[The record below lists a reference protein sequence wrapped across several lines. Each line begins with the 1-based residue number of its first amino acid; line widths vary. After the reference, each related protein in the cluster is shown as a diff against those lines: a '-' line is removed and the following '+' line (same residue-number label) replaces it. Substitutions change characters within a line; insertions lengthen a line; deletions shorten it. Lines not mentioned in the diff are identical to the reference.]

1 MKARNDRPAVSEH
14 PLDLL
19 PGFVAG
25 RLELAE
31 SDRVRR
37 HLDGC
42 SRCRLELRAWQETSA
57 AARQRY
63 GPAAVTVTERL
74 AELVV
79 GRVAEEAATR
89 RSRQVLPLRH
99 RLTWLVQLVAS
110 QVPLVRR
117 EIWPASTVVMAIGAA
132 VSLTTAGRVGATPG
146 TALAL
151 LAPLAA
157 ALGIAMI
164 YGEENDPALELAL
177 ASPTSPR
184 LIVLARLVLVLAWDL
199 GLAIAAS
206 LALSVA
212 NGPAVFV
219 PLVSLWL
226 GPMLLLGCLA
236 LFLSL
241 FIHSSLAIAAASI
254 LWVARALE
262 VAGPTQLRDLG
273 GFTGVLDAIW
283 TTSPLTVTF
292 ALLLL
297 CATMAFVPRREPLG
311 AHSGF

>member
-1 MKARNDRPAVSEH
+1 MESKDHPATPEH
-14 PLDLL
+14 PLGLL
-19 PGFVAG
+19 PEFVAG
-25 RLELAE
+25 RLSAVE

-42 SRCRLELRAWQETSA
+42 SDCRLELRAWQETSA
-57 AARQRY
+57 AARERY
-63 GPAAVTVTERL
+63 GPAAVAVPERL

-79 GRVAEEAATR
+79 GRVAEEAAAR
-89 RSRQVLPLRH
+89 RSRPALPLRH
-99 RLTWLVQLVAS
+99 RLRWLGQLVAS

-132 VSLTTAGRVGATPG
+132 VSLTTAGRGGAIPG

-157 ALGIAMI
+157 ALGIATI

-199 GLAIAAS
+199 GLAAAAS
-206 LALSVA
+206 MVLAVA

-241 FIHSSLAIAAASI
+241 FIHSSLAIAAASV
-254 LWVARALE
+254 LWIARALE
-262 VAGPTQLRDLG
+262 VAGPTPLHDLG
-273 GFTGVLDAIW
+273 GFTAVLDAIW
-283 TTSPLTVTF
+283 QTSPSTVTI

-297 CATMAFVPRREPLG
+297 CAAVALIPSREPLG
-311 AHSGF
+311 ARSGI

>member
-1 MKARNDRPAVSEH
+1 MESNDRPATSEH
-14 PLDLL
+14 PLGLL
-19 PGFVAG
+19 PEFVAG
-25 RLELAE
+25 RLSSAE

-42 SRCRLELRAWQETSA
+42 SECRLELRAWQQTSA
-57 AARQRY
+57 AARVHY
-63 GPAAVTVTERL
+63 GPGSVTVPERL
-74 AELVV
+74 ADLVV
-79 GRVAEEAATR
+79 GRVADEAAAR
-89 RSRQVLPLRH
+89 RSRRVLPLRH
-99 RLTWLVQLVAS
+99 RSTWLVQLVTS

-132 VSLTTAGRVGATPG
+132 VSLIMAGRAGSVPG

-164 YGEENDPALELAL
+164 YGEDNDPALELAL

-199 GLAIAAS
+199 GLAVAAS
-206 LALSVA
+206 LALAVV

-241 FIHSSLAIAAASI
+241 YIHSSLAIAAASV

-262 VAGPTQLRDLG
+262 VAGPARLHDLG
-273 GFTGVLDAIW
+273 GFSAVLDAVW
-283 TTSPLTVTF
+283 QTSPLTVTF

-297 CATMAFVPRREPLG
+297 GAAVALVPRREPLG
-311 AHSGF
+311 ARSGF

>member
-1 MKARNDRPAVSEH
+1 MESNDRPAMSEH

-19 PGFVAG
+19 PEFVAG
-25 RLELAE
+25 RLGPAA

-42 SRCRLELRAWQETSA
+42 SECRLELRAWQETSA
-57 AARQRY
+57 AARERY
-63 GPAAVTVTERL
+63 GPAAVAVPERL
-74 AELVV
+74 AGLVV
-79 GRVAEEAATR
+79 GRVAKEAARR
-89 RSRQVLPLRH
+89 RSRQRAPLRH
-99 RLTWLVQLVAS
+99 RLRWLSHLVTSQL
-110 QVPLVRR
+110 PLVRR
-117 EIWPASTVVMAIGAA
+117 EIWPASTLVMAIGAA
-132 VSLTTAGRVGATPG
+132 VSLITSGRVGSIPG
-146 TALAL
+146 TALVL

-177 ASPTSPR
+177 ATPTSPR
-184 LIVLARLVLVLAWDL
+184 LIVMARLVLVLAWDL
-199 GLAIAAS
+199 GLAVAAS
-206 LALSVA
+206 LALAIV
-212 NGPAVFV
+212 NGPAAFV
-219 PLVSLWL
+219 PLVSLWF

-241 FIHSSLAIAAASI
+241 FIHSSLAIAAASA

-262 VAGPTQLRDLG
+262 VAGPAQLHDLG

-283 TTSPLTVTF
+283 QTSPLTVAA

-297 CATMAFVPRREPLG
+297 CAALALVPRREPLG
-311 AHSGF
+311 ARPGF

>member
-1 MKARNDRPAVSEH
+1 MESREHQTGPDH

-19 PGFVAG
+19 PEFVAG
-25 RLELAE
+25 RLSPTEL
-31 SDRVRR
+31 DRVRR

-42 SRCRLELRAWQETSA
+42 SECRLELRAWQKTSSAVRQRYEPAAVAVPEHLAALVAGRVADEA
-57 AARQRY
+57 AARK
-63 GPAAVTVTERL
+63 
-74 AELVV
+74 
-79 GRVAEEAATR
+79 
-89 RSRQVLPLRH
+89 SRQALPLRR
-99 RLTWLVQLVAS
+99 RLTWLVQLVTS

-132 VSLTTAGRVGATPG
+132 VSLTTAGRVGGIPG

-164 YGEENDPALELAL
+164 YGEDNDPALELAL

-184 LIVLARLVLVLAWDL
+184 LIVLARLVLVLTWDL

-206 LALSVA
+206 LALAIV

-241 FIHSSLAIAAASI
+241 FIHSSLAIAAASV

-262 VAGPTQLRDLG
+262 VAGPARLHDLG
-273 GFTGVLDAIW
+273 GFSAVLDAVW
-283 TTSPLTVTF
+283 QTSPLTVTA

-297 CATMAFVPRREPLG
+297 CVAVALVPRREPLG

>member
-1 MKARNDRPAVSEH
+1 
-14 PLDLL
+14 
-19 PGFVAG
+19 VAG
-25 RLELAE
+25 RLEAAE

-42 SRCRLELRAWQETSA
+42 SDCGLELRAWQETSA
-57 AARQRY
+57 ATRERY
-63 GPAAVTVTERL
+63 GPAAVSVPERL
-74 AELVV
+74 ASLVV
-79 GRVAEEAATR
+79 GRVTEEAAAR
-89 RSRQVLPLRH
+89 RSRQVLPLWH

-117 EIWPASTVVMAIGAA
+117 EIWPASTVVTAIGAA
-132 VSLTTAGRVGATPG
+132 VSLTTAGRAGAIPG

-164 YGEENDPALELAL
+164 YGEENDPALEIAL

-199 GLAIAAS
+199 GLAVAAS
-206 LALSVA
+206 LAMA
-212 NGPAVFV
+212 IINGPAVFV

-241 FIHSSLAIAAASI
+241 FIHSSLAIAAASV
-254 LWVARALE
+254 LWIWRALE
-262 VAGPTQLRDLG
+262 VAGPAQLRDLG

-283 TTSPLTVTF
+283 QTSPLTVTV
-292 ALLLL
+292 AILLL
-297 CATMAFVPRREPLG
+297 CAAMALIPHREPLG
-311 AHSGF
+311 ARSGI